1 MKILGWNCRGMLSNT
16 AVRELLDLQ
25 KRTRA
30 DLIFLS
36 ESHLNNCKADEL
48 RHNLGFDSMF
58 VVESDG
64 KARGLTLFYHKSNK
78 VELNYVSP
86 HFIDIVFMYENVVQW
101 RFTGF
106 YGHPKWNERHLSW
119 DDIRNLHSKS
129 NHPWVVLGDFNEILY
144 PSKKEGGVAR
154 PLGMMREFRE
164 CLMDCGL
171 EDLGYNGDMFTWRR
185 GEIRERLDRAVCN
198 LAWANKFPRAA
209 VINEEHVHSDHRPIV
224 LDTDYLDEKNL

>member
-48 RHNLGFDSMF
+48 RRVLGFDSMF

-64 KARGLTLFYHKSNK
+64 KAGGLALFYHESNK
-78 VELNYVSP
+78 IELNYVSP

-129 NHPWVVLGDFNEILY
+129 NHPCVVLGFFNEILY
-144 PSKKEGGVAR
+144 P
-154 PLGMMREFRE
+154 
-164 CLMDCGL
+164 
-171 EDLGYNGDMFTWRR
+171 
-185 GEIRERLDRAVCN
+185 
-198 LAWANKFPRAA
+198 
-209 VINEEHVHSDHRPIV
+209 
-224 LDTDYLDEKNL
+224 